1 MTGVLLALVA
11 MVGWGIGD
19 FFIQRTIRK
28 IGTVKT
34 LMYIGLSGLV
44 LLLPLAWNDI
54 VPAFQSV
61 SNVALL
67 LLLLA
72 IAMFAALFNFEGFR
86 LGKIAVIAPILG
98 LELPIVVA
106 LSMVF
111 RGERPGGLQGL
122 LIAAI
127 FIGLVLVISSQPLR
141 DYLRNHGR
149 LEKGAVW
156 AGLGAVG
163 LALSTFLT
171 GVASQDISPS
181 VTVWFVHGA
190 VGVVSALILA
200 AQGKLKGVRH
210 DFKAFGPLIG
220 IMALLDNIAWISF
233 AFAATLIPIS
243 IATAISESYIALSA
257 ILGVRYNREKLIH
270 HQGVGIIIVA
280 SAVIVLSY
288 LTA

>member
-1 MTGVLLALVA
+1 MTGVFLALIA
-11 MVGWGIGD
+11 MVGWGAGD

-28 IGTVKT
+28 IGSVKT
-34 LMYIGLSGLV
+34 LMYIGMSGLV
-44 LLLPLAWNDI
+44 LLLPLAWNEI
-54 VPAFQSV
+54 GPAFRSA

-86 LGKIAVIAPILG
+86 LGKIAVIEPILG
-98 LELPIVVA
+98 LELPIIVA

-111 RGERPGGLQGL
+111 RGERPEALQSL
-122 LIAAI
+122 LITVM
-127 FIGLVLVISSQPLR
+127 FIGLVLVVSSQPLR

-149 LEKGAVW
+149 LEKGTVW

-163 LALSTFLT
+163 LALSAFLT
-171 GVASQDISPS
+171 GVASQDISPA

-190 VGVVSALILA
+190 VGVVSGLILVI
-200 AQGKLKGVRH
+200 QGKFTGIRH
-210 DFKAFGPLIG
+210 DLKAFGPLIG
-220 IMALLDNIAWISF
+220 LMALLDNAAWIAY
-233 AFAATLIPIS
+233 AFAATFIPIS
-243 IATAISESYIALSA
+243 IATAISESYIALGV

-270 HQGVGIIIVA
+270 HQVFGIVIVA
-280 SAVIVLSY
+280 AAVIILSY

>member
-1 MTGVLLALVA
+1 MTGVLLAVIA
-11 MVGWGIGD
+11 MAGWGVGD
-19 FFIQRTIRK
+19 FFIQRTIRR
-28 IGTVKT
+28 IGSVKT
-34 LMYIGLSGLV
+34 LWYIGMSGLV

-54 VPAFQSV
+54 VPAFQSA

-98 LELPIVVA
+98 LELPIIVA

-111 RGERPGGLQGL
+111 RGERLDMLQGL

-127 FIGLVLVISSQPLR
+127 FIGLVLVISAQPLR
-141 DYLRNHGR
+141 QYLRNHGR
-149 LEKGAVW
+149 LEKGAMW

-171 GVASQDISPS
+171 GVASQDISPA

-190 VGVVSALILA
+190 VGVVSGLILA
-200 AQGKLKGVRH
+200 GQGQLKGIRH
-210 DFKAFGPLIG
+210 DLKSSGSLIVV
-220 IMALLDNIAWISF
+220 MALLDNVAWMAF
-233 AFAATLIPIS
+233 AFAATFIPIS

-257 ILGVRYNREKLIH
+257 VLGVRYNREKLIN
-270 HQGVGIIIVA
+270 HQIFGIVTVA
-280 SAVIVLSY
+280 AAVVILSY